1 MKKYF
6 LIIITMAV
14 AYAFSSYAGTSIFVN
29 NTPNVNRGY
38 LADLQNKFK
47 KGVNNVY
54 LAFSIF
60 NQKPVVKKNIANNAP
75 TMKPYVIARPTSIPT
90 SGASNPIASV
100 PTTALTKSPSVTPKI
115 DLATIDPAD
124 IPANL
129 FKSIAK
135 GVSAYEGEDDQTIIK
150 IKKGTTYTVRTLS
163 LPGGKTVKI
172 IESTSQ

>member
-14 AYAFSSYAGTSIFVN
+14 VYAFSSYAGTSIFVN
-29 NTPNVNRGY
+29 NTPSVNGNY

-60 NQKPVVKKNIANNAP
+60 NQKPLKKNIAVVYP
-75 TMKPYVIARPTSIPT
+75 TMVPRNMNGKAGSPTT
-90 SGASNPIASV
+90 VPIA
-100 PTTALTKSPSVTPKI
+100 TKIPSQSGIAK
-115 DLATIDPAD
+115 LDPAT

-129 FKSIAK
+129 FKSISK
-135 GVSAYEGEDDQTIIK
+135 GVSAYEGEDEMIFKIEKGTKYKVDKIK
-150 IKKGTTYTVRTLS
+150 ID
-163 LPGGKTVKI
+163 GKQYEI
-172 IESTSQ
+172 IDFSSQ